1 MNLRTVDEYPEGFP
15 QLASLISID
24 DSLAM
29 HRSFKNSHN
38 RVLLHLEV
46 EITELEK
53 ELYKL
58 DKEDAADP
66 DKIYRLKSTK
76 HEEGWDAAQVVLID
90 KLRSKLKE
98 YGEHSPTSSNEYE
111 ETDMRGS

>member
-1 MNLRTVDEYPEGFP
+1 MKSCTVDEYPKGLP

-29 HRSFKNSHN
+29 HRSFKYCHN

-46 EITELEK
+46 QITELEK

-66 DKIYRLKSTK
+66 NMAYRLGSTR
-76 HEEGWDAAQVVLID
+76 HEEGWDDAQVKLLD
-90 KLRSKLKE
+90 KLISKLKE
-98 YGEHSPTSSNEYE
+98 YGEHSSEKTS
-111 ETDMRGS
+111 GWI